1 MSRWFEFDVRI
12 IKRVMVEMPD
22 AKDIGDASVVLQDEF
37 IRDQDAS
44 VGQMRRV
51 DAPFVEAAK
60 QKSEWCCRYE
70 ALSPPPL
77 DRRG

>member
-22 AKDIGDASVVLQDEF
+22 TKDIGDASVVLQDEF

-44 VGQMRRV
+44 VGMMRRV
-51 DAPFVEAAK
+51 ETQFVDKAK
-60 QKSEWCCRYE
+60 ERSDVV
-70 ALSPPPL
+70 LPL
-77 DRRG
+77 

>member
-12 IKRVMVEMPD
+12 VKRVLVEMPD
-22 AKDIGDASVVLQDEF
+22 SKDMGDASVVLQDEF

-51 DAPFVEAAK
+51 EAPHVEAAK
-60 QKSEWCCRYE
+60 QKSDVV
-70 ALSPPPL
+70 LPL
-77 DRRG
+77 

>member
-22 AKDIGDASVVLQDEF
+22 TKDIGDASVVLQDEF

-44 VGQMRRV
+44 VGTMRRV
-51 DAPFVEAAK
+51 EAQFVDKAK
-60 QKSEWCCRYE
+60 ERSDVV
-70 ALSPPPL
+70 LPL
-77 DRRG
+77 

>member
-22 AKDIGDASVVLQDEF
+22 TKDIGDASVVLQDEF

-44 VGQMRRV
+44 VGTMRRV
-51 DAPFVEAAK
+51 EAQFVEKAK
-60 QKSEWCCRYE
+60 ERSDVV
-70 ALSPPPL
+70 LPL
-77 DRRG
+77 